1 MLVWIRVTPTPKHNI
16 EWIVYRVQSPTV
28 NLAWKIF
35 ENKMAEVERS
45 WTDQQLQS
53 DEVSKKDIIKF
64 LHEHASFEVLET
76 YFCCLRFSPSF
87 EPGLS
92 TWLCFLFFTIGNNN
106 PLEHFAKRRGF
117 RSLPCGSLDRCTLH
131 IWYGW
136 FEMLALFYMKVS
148 FYEIL
153 TESRKVIPFGLKPY
167 LTPFI
172 HVHKTAC
179 EIACRN

>member
-1 MLVWIRVTPTPKHNI
+1 
-16 EWIVYRVQSPTV
+16 
-28 NLAWKIF
+28 
-35 ENKMAEVERS
+35 MAEVERS

-76 YFCCLRFSPSF
+76 YFL
-87 EPGLS
+87 LS
-92 TWLCFLFFTIGNNN
+92 AFFTQ
-106 PLEHFAKRRGF
+106 F
-117 RSLPCGSLDRCTLH
+117 RTRFVDVALFSFFLRSETITHWSTSQREGVFDLCLVGVLIDVHCTFGMAL
-131 IWYGW
+131 
-136 FEMLALFYMKVS
+136 EMLALFYRKGS

-179 EIACRN
+179 EIACRNEY

>member
-1 MLVWIRVTPTPKHNI
+1 
-16 EWIVYRVQSPTV
+16 
-28 NLAWKIF
+28 
-35 ENKMAEVERS
+35 MAEVERS

-76 YFCCLRFSPSF
+76 YFL
-87 EPGLS
+87 LS
-92 TWLCFLFFTIGNNN
+92 AFFHPVSNQVC
-106 PLEHFAKRRGF
+106 RRGSVF
-117 RSLPCGSLDRCTLH
+117 FFLRSETITHWSTSQREGVFDLCLVGVLIDVHCTFGMTL
-131 IWYGW
+131 
-136 FEMLALFYMKVS
+136 EMLALFYRKVS

-179 EIACRN
+179 EIACRNEY